1 MCVSTA
7 VCVREVGGPR
17 AARVSTHSSLL
28 PCRQVFPLFRALGAD
43 GLLIEYEDMFPY
55 EGHLRLL
62 RAPHAYRYLPREG
75 GHLGTWVGQVRTS
88 PGGTACL
95 SF

>member
-1 MCVSTA
+1 MLH
-7 VCVREVGGPR
+7 VCPHTPHCCP
-17 AARVSTHSSLL
+17 AARFSLCSA
-28 PCRQVFPLFRALGAD
+28 PWAPTA
-43 GLLIEYEDMFPY
+43 LLIEYEDMFPY